1 MEQNTDRRE
10 AIACLNDTFRASF
23 IGGGVF
29 LTKGVAALNLASQA
43 CLMTAVKIAKPK
55 VENDPWGEHD
65 LGSLD
70 HQGDRYFWKID
81 YYALDNETLSPDPS
95 NPAVTR
101 RILTVMRA
109 DEYYRRELVDVHRP
123 PVRVFWRCGILVL
136 LWMKRHARRSKN
148 LPSW

>member
-10 AIACLNDTFRASF
+10 AIASLNDAFRSSF

-29 LTKGVAALNLASQA
+29 LTKGVAALDFASQA
-43 CLMTAVKIAKPK
+43 RLMTAVKTAQPE

-65 LGSLD
+65 FGALD

-95 NPAVTR
+95 DPAVTR
-101 RILTVMRA
+101 RVLTVMRA
-109 DEYYRRELVDVHRP
+109 DEY
-123 PVRVFWRCGILVL
+123 
-136 LWMKRHARRSKN
+136 
-148 LPSW
+148 